1 MRLPIW
7 TAASFIA
14 FLGRADPASA
24 GYNKRMAVIVTAI
37 RLL

>member
-14 FLGRADPASA
+14 FLGRADLASA
-24 GYNKRMAVIVTAI
+24 DYNKRMAVM
-37 RLL
+37 

>member
-1 MRLPIW
+1 MRLSIW

-14 FLGRADPASA
+14 FLGRADLASA
-24 GYNKRMAVIVTAI
+24 GYNKRMAVTVTAI